1 MLPSACQNAM
11 FPSLTDAVQHMVA
24 KHMNEV
30 DLKKAELL
38 EAREKARQRSKNKD
52 AKSEEDDEDR
62 WSGDISSPRSVAQQL
77 VLEFMGIYVSHVGLP
92 QVIGR
97 KKWFPDAKLARIIVG
112 FHLRDVDMDKQPLW
126 DSVH

>member
-30 DLKKAELL
+30 DLKKEELL
-38 EAREKARQRSKNKD
+38 ATRKKPRMQ
-52 AKSEEDDEDR
+52 AKMKEGKGKEGDEDR
-62 WSGDISSPRSVAQQL
+62 WLGDISSPHSVAQQP

-92 QVIGR
+92 QVIGH
-97 KKWFPDAKLARIIVG
+97 KKWFPT
-112 FHLRDVDMDKQPLW
+112 
-126 DSVH
+126 